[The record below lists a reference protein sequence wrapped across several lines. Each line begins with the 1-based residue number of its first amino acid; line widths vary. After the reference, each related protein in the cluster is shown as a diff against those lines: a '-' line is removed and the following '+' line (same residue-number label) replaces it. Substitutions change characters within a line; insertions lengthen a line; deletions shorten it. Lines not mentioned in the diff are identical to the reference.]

1 MPGMKIGI
9 KRVFEP
15 ADFENDGCR
24 VLVDRLWPR
33 GLTRQQLPHDLWLKQ
48 IAPSPALRKWFAHDP
63 AHWNE
68 FQQRYRAEL
77 AVNPAIQTLL
87 DIASRQNLTLLYAA
101 RDPTCNHA
109 RVLCDYLLAQH
120 GDQPK

>member
-1 MPGMKIGI
+1 MKIDI
-9 KRVFEP
+9 RRVYDP
-15 ADFENDGCR
+15 VLSGDDGYR

-33 GLTRQQLPHDLWLKQ
+33 GLTRQQLPHDLWLKE

-63 AHWNE
+63 NHWNE

-77 AVNPAIQTLL
+77 AANPAVQTLL

-109 RVLCDYLLAQH
+109 RVLCDYLLAHH
-120 GDQPK
+120 GDQ